1 MKKVF
6 FGVVGAILLSLAMVG
21 LAPAQEAY
29 ACYDGGFTGGGFG
42 PNGFSL
48 MFEGPDTDGDGIADG
63 SGLGEAAVFTSQ
75 MQLKDDALQLE
86 YEADSFGYVVKYA
99 GIFGAIAKELRF
111 HGGSGD
117 DTGGPVYAFDGVV
130 RSKYIQGVVLGF
142 FERC

>member
-48 MFEGPDTDGDGIADG
+48 MFEGPNGT
-63 SGLGEAAVFTSQ
+63 SGLGEAFAVAGQ

-86 YEADSFGYVVKYA
+86 YEADPFGYVVKYA
-99 GIFGAIAKELRF
+99 GIFSAIARELKF

-117 DTGGPVYAFDGVV
+117 DTGSPVYAFDGVV